1 MISLEECVRMTKRVK
16 LMQEKRWGRTHQ
28 SQASDDTDYLQQK
41 VWHIIA
47 KNQLLQ
53 VTGVI

>member
-1 MISLEECVRMTKRVK
+1 MISLEECVRMTKKVI
-16 LMQEKRWGRTHQ
+16 LMQEKRWGGTHQ
-28 SQASDDTDYLQQK
+28 SQASDYLQHN

-47 KNQLLQ
+47 KNQLLP

>member
-1 MISLEECVRMTKRVK
+1 MISLEECVRMTKKVI
-16 LMQEKRWGRTHQ
+16 LMQEKRWGGTHQ
-28 SQASDDTDYLQQK
+28 SQASDATDYLQHN

-47 KNQLLQ
+47 KNQLLP

>member
-1 MISLEECVRMTKRVK
+1 MISLEECVRMTKKVI
-16 LMQEKRWGRTHQ
+16 LMQEKRWGGTHQ
-28 SQASDDTDYLQQK
+28 SQATDATDYLQHN

-47 KNQLLQ
+47 KNQLLP